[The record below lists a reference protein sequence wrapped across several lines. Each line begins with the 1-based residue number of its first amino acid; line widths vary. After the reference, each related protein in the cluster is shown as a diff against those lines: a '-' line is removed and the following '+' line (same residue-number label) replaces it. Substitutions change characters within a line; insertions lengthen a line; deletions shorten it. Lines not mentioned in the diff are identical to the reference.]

1 MIGGVKK
8 MREYENPEIDIQL
21 FDAAVTAELS
31 NINNIVG
38 GLSGENT
45 PANGVVQVNFTD
57 IISYSGGTDN

>member
-1 MIGGVKK
+1 

-31 NINNIVG
+31 EINAVVG
-38 GLSGENT
+38 GLSGENA

-57 IISYSGGTDN
+57 IIGYNGKSET

>member
-1 MIGGVKK
+1 MIGGVEK

-21 FDAAVTAELS
+21 FDADASVSMSANTVVT
-31 NINNIVG
+31 

-57 IISYSGGTDN
+57 IISYNNGSFEN